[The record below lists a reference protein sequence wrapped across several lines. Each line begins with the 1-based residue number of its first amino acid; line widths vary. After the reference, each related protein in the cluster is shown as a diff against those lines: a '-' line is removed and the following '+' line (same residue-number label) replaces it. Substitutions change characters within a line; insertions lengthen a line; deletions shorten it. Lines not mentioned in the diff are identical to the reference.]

1 MQRSKTKL
9 MISWLLWA
17 LWTIL
22 LCFLFLA
29 PSEGTAVRD
38 ISLFFGGSEL
48 TDAIGHVVMIFV
60 ETALLYNV
68 LRHYKRNDTA
78 LQYAVGVTLVFGL
91 CAELAQHWIPSRGAS
106 LIDVCAAFIGVVLFA
121 FVIRKKMW
129 IVRFMENKRF
139 AK

>member
-1 MQRSKTKL
+1 MRSSKTKL

-22 LCFLFLA
+22 LCFLFLS

-48 TDAIGHVVMIFV
+48 TDAIGHVVMIFI

-68 LRHYKRNDTA
+68 LRQYLADELA
-78 LQYAVGVTLVFGL
+78 LRYAVGVTLVFGL
-91 CAELAQHWIPSRGAS
+91 CAELAQHWVPSRGAS
-106 LIDVCAAFIGVVLFA
+106 LIDVCAAFIGVGLFA
-121 FVIRKKMW
+121 FAVWKKMW
-129 IVRFMENKRF
+129 LARFMVQTK
-139 AK
+139 A

>member
-17 LWTIL
+17 SWTIL
-22 LCFLFLA
+22 LCFLFLS

-38 ISLFFGGSEL
+38 ISQFFGGSEL

-68 LRHYKRNDTA
+68 FRYYVGNDTA
-78 LQYAVGVTLVFGL
+78 LRYTVSLTLVFGL
-91 CAELAQHWIPSRGAS
+91 CAELVQIWIPSRGAS
-106 LIDVCAAFIGVVLFA
+106 LIDICAAFLGVGLF
-121 FVIRKKMW
+121 V
-129 IVRFMENKRF
+129 FMMSRRGQLMMFMDKS
-139 AK
+139 